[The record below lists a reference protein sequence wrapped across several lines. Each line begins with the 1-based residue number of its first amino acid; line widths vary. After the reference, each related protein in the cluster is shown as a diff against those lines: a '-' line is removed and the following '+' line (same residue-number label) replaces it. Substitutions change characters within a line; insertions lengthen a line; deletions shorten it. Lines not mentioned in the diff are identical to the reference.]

1 MNEKKNLVSIIVN
14 CHNGEKFLNDA
25 LTSVI
30 NQSYRNWELIFC
42 DNQSTDKSKKIFE
55 SFENK
60 KFKYIKT
67 NKFLNLY
74 AARNFAISKSSG
86 KFISFIDTDDIWEK
100 NKLKRQLVLFKNPKV
115 AVVYG
120 NLYIQKEKRKKI
132 YINHYIREGYI
143 YKDLIKNYNVGILT
157 AVIKKKILSKEKLI
171 FNNKYN
177 IIGDFDLFLKLSKK
191 YIFKAV
197 QNPVAT
203 YRIHNNNLSI
213 KKKSI
218 AIKEFKNWFNKNKKN
233 LHSKEKK
240 YIVKHIKN
248 LEFVSIKSQKNFL
261 KLLKFFYNNSN
272 NLLSIKNIII
282 LIFPIF
288 FLKKVMWFL

>member
-1 MNEKKNLVSIIVN
+1 MRHDYFSPYKNIFSTLEARNVYLFFMNEKKNLVSIIVN

-55 SFENK
+55 SFKNK
-60 KFKYIKT
+60 KFKYIKS

-120 NLYIQKEKRKKI
+120 NLYIQK
-132 YINHYIREGYI
+132 
-143 YKDLIKNYNVGILT
+143 
-157 AVIKKKILSKEKLI
+157 
-171 FNNKYN
+171 
-177 IIGDFDLFLKLSKK
+177 DLF
-191 YIFKAV
+191 
-197 QNPVAT
+197 
-203 YRIHNNNLSI
+203 
-213 KKKSI
+213 
-218 AIKEFKNWFNKNKKN
+218 
-233 LHSKEKK
+233 
-240 YIVKHIKN
+240 
-248 LEFVSIKSQKNFL
+248 
-261 KLLKFFYNNSN
+261 NS
-272 NLLSIKNIII
+272 
-282 LIFPIF
+282 
-288 FLKKVMWFL
+288 V